1 MVSLLDQEIAHIQR
15 VMRASLALDATRA
28 LLPPSYWRHRLQ
40 RLVAGKRITQ
50 QQFSAIDGLLV
61 QLDAFD
67 DTTPPAHE
75 VHAKAS

>member
-40 RLVAGKRITQ
+40 RLLAGKRITQ
-50 QQFSAIDGLLV
+50 QQFCAIDGLLV
-61 QLDAFD
+61 QLDAVD
-67 DTTPPAHE
+67 HTTPPAHE
-75 VHAKAS
+75 VHAKAG